1 MGKSYDKMLVAMEL
15 RNFSE
20 RTIKTYTGYMK
31 GFVRYFG
38 KSPEELGEAEIKEYL
53 YYLKKGKRASFS
65 QMNGTRCAIKFFYE
79 QVLAR
84 PWENFKI
91 PSSIGE
97 KKLPIVLARKEV
109 KAIFEALDNFKY
121 KVIFMTIYSAGLRIN
136 EATHLK
142 VSDIDSQRMQIRIDQ
157 GKGKKDRYAVLSKK
171 LLPDL
176 RDYYRGCRP
185 VNWLFTGE
193 NENNPISTSA
203 LQKIFKRAK
212 KKPESLNPP
221 PCIPCAIAM
230 PLIH

>member
-1 MGKSYDKMLVAMEL
+1 MYDKMLIAMEL

-20 RTIKTYTGYMK
+20 RTIEAYTGYMK

-53 YYLKKGKRASFS
+53 YYLKKEKRASFS

-97 KKLPIVLARKEV
+97 KKLPVVLARKEV
-109 KAIFEALDNFKY
+109 KAIFEALNNFKH

-142 VSDIDSQRMQIRIDQ
+142 VSDIDSQRMQIRVEQ

-171 LLPDL
+171 LLPYL

-185 VNWLFTGE
+185 VNWLLPGKMRIIPSVQPPFRKYL
-193 NENNPISTSA
+193 NA
-203 LQKIFKRAK
+203 QKKSR
-212 KKPESLNPP
+212 N
-221 PCIPCAIAM
+221 
-230 PLIH
+230 H